1 MAMLVNGRTHGRADC
16 NMTVLLTVCTMA
28 LQQMLFALVR
38 IEHQRQQHVAL
49 QIGCA

>member
-16 NMTVLLTVCTMA
+16 NMIVVLTVCAMA
-28 LQQMLFALVR
+28 LQQMLFGLLR

-49 QIGCA
+49 QIRCA